1 MAKHQKAAAGAGA
14 PDASGAG
21 EMPADVAGM
30 RYEAAL
36 QELESIIQR
45 IEEGEVELEESLQAY
60 RRGDWL
66 LRRCRALLD
75 AAEQQVKHVT
85 GKDLPAQAGREEP
98 PDAREEAPF

>member
-1 MAKHQKAAAGAGA
+1 MAKHQKSAAGAGA

-45 IEEGEVELEESLQAY
+45 IEEGPASGTVLTTTGATESTVGVASVWANKLVVS
-60 RRGDWL
+60 
-66 LRRCRALLD
+66 
-75 AAEQQVKHVT
+75 AAIIASAAT
-85 GKDLPAQAGREEP
+85 T
-98 PDAREEAPF
+98 FFM